1 MKKLLKVFSA
11 FLLSAVIALPL
22 QSTYD
27 TAAVSTVSLSDVESA
42 KNSSKFNIKDIPSY
56 EGYAYVEVN
65 NNKPYFTEKTKREFE
80 NYSKLDSLGRCG
92 VAYAN
97 ISLST
102 IPVEPRGN
110 IGMIKPSGWQT
121 VKYDNVDGKYLYN
134 RCHLIGYQLAGENA
148 NERNLITGTRYLN
161 MEGMLPFENM
171 VHDYVMDTG
180 HHVQYRVTP
189 VFEGQ
194 NLLASGVL
202 MEAQSYEDDKI
213 SFCVYC
219 YNVQPGIQIDY
230 KTGDSKYTG
239 KINNP
244 TTERP
249 PVNNSTS
256 VSSSQNK
263 SYTYV
268 LNKNTK
274 KFHKPECS
282 SVKDMK
288 EKNKEYSNESR
299 DDIIAKGY
307 SPCKRCN
314 P

>member
-1 MKKLLKVFSA
+1 MNKVLKALTAVII
-11 FLLSAVIALPL
+11 SAVIALPL
-22 QSTYD
+22 QSAFD
-27 TAAVSTVSLSDVESA
+27 TSDVSTVSIANVETS
-42 KNSSKFNIKDIPSY
+42 KKSSKFEIKDIPAY

-65 NNKPYFTEKTKREFE
+65 GNKPYFTSKTKEEFE
-80 NYSKLDSLGRCG
+80 TYSKLDSLGRCG

-97 ISLST
+97 ISLNT
-102 IPVEPRGN
+102 IPVQPRGN
-110 IGMIKPSGWQT
+110 IGMVKPTGWQT
-121 VKYDNVDGKYLYN
+121 IRYDNVDGGYLYN

-161 MEGMLPFENM
+161 TEGMLPFENM

-194 NLLASGVL
+194 NLVASGVL

-244 TTERP
+244 SSVRP
-249 PVNNSTS
+249 PVNNSNP
-256 VSSSQNK
+256 VSTSQNK
-263 SYTYV
+263 SYSYV

-274 KFHKPECS
+274 KFHRPDCS